1 MVIHAEKIVLA
12 VVIMLSVVA
21 RHSHSLGFRS
31 QRLRM
36 KAEESFASFGIFRQV
51 KRMKATAGTE
61 VEGETVRLISGEE
74 AKIIARGRAGWI
86 SVQSLRTN
94 EVRAYFIF
102 PCDIC
107 PHNHILSP
115 NCDCVVDSEDKAVR
129 HTKFRTCNA
138 IVNYHYSD
146 GGDLYG
152 FSRM

>member
-1 MVIHAEKIVLA
+1 MVQSAEHRSVHNSIHDHRVVAVKRGLCMVIHAEKIVLA

-21 RHSHSLGFRS
+21 RCSHSLGFRS

-36 KAEESFASFGIFRQV
+36 KAEESFTSFGIFRQV
-51 KRMKATAGTE
+51 KRMKATTGTE

-102 PCDIC
+102 HVIFVPITIYC
-107 PHNHILSP
+107 PRI
-115 NCDCVVDSEDKAVR
+115 
-129 HTKFRTCNA
+129 A
-138 IVNYHYSD
+138 IAS
-146 GGDLYG
+146 
-152 FSRM
+152 